1 MDMLQPGQIE
11 YGSIALNGTEPDAI
25 RVVPVRRYGQWASAA
40 ILAGLAVWLC
50 VVLAQNKAF
59 RFSAVPEYLFSDA
72 ILSGLLV
79 TVELTVAAQ
88 AIGLFIGILIAIMRT
103 SDNPVLKSVSWI
115 YVWLF
120 RGTPVLVQLVFWFNI
135 SLIFPSLTVTIPW
148 GPTLYSVPT
157 NVVITGF
164 TAALLGLGLNEGAYM
179 SEIVRAGLLS
189 VDRGQLEAAQALGFT
204 RMKTLREVVL
214 PQAMRII
221 IPPTGNQLISMLKTT
236 ALVSVIAGGDLLT
249 KSQNLY
255 SMNFLV
261 LELLVV
267 ASIWYIVLTT
277 IASWVQ
283 SYLERRL
290 EAAHGNVTSTATGYF
305 PNWRKLSGLVS
316 GDDHER

>member
-1 MDMLQPGQIE
+1 
-11 YGSIALNGTEPDAI
+11 
-25 RVVPVRRYGQWASAA
+25 
-40 ILAGLAVWLC
+40 
-50 VVLAQNKAF
+50 
-59 RFSAVPEYLFSDA
+59 
-72 ILSGLLV
+72 
-79 TVELTVAAQ
+79 
-88 AIGLFIGILIAIMRT
+88 
-103 SDNPVLKSVSWI
+103 
-115 YVWLF
+115 
-120 RGTPVLVQLVFWFNI
+120 FNI
-135 SLIFPSLTVTIPW
+135 SLIFPSITITIPW

-157 NVVITGF
+157 NAVITGF

-204 RMKTLREVVL
+204 RMKTLWEVVL

-249 KSQNLY
+249 KAQNLY

-277 IASWVQ
+277 IASWAQ

-290 EAAHGNVTSTATGYF
+290 EAAHGNAPTFRSSF
-305 PNWRKLSGLVS
+305 LNWRKLSDLMS
-316 GDDHER
+316 GGDHDR